1 MLRRRYHAHGDKG
14 ADAVETKSSH
24 FSPYFAEFYLAP
36 RERSRENSNRA
47 SKKQE
52 KRLETYPRL
61 FSSSLSPTPFLLLW
75 GRILSPLSPCSLSYC
90 SRFPHCPAMRSEA
103 SHLNEDLDASTPLH
117 YVAWPEFICLWVP
130 YFVGILS
137 FSLSLLCYTLPPHVQ
152 PSVSLH
158 ACSCLFIVSLLLLL
172 PLGCAVGFPSRWD
185 MLARANVNWIHC
197 QLVNRSTH
205 PPEVTRTLV
214 LSSTNPLSARATRQ
228 CNRMENDS
236 YYVSIEFLSL
246 GLSSSSF
253 SRCFCIAPEALELFD
268 PGESG
273 RERVR
278 GTSIVQ
284 KERKFFDR
292 MLSG

>member
-137 FSLSLLCYTLPPHVQ
+137 LSLSLSCATHCPLTFSRLFLFMPV
-152 PSVSLH
+152 H
-158 ACSCLFIVSLLLLL
+158 ACSSYRCCCCCRSVVLLDFRLA
-172 PLGCAVGFPSRWD
+172 GICSRERTWTGYI
-185 MLARANVNWIHC
+185 AN
-197 QLVNRSTH
+197 
-205 PPEVTRTLV
+205 
-214 LSSTNPLSARATRQ
+214 SSTAPRIHQRLHALSCSLQPTPFPREQ
-228 CNRMENDS
+228 HDNVIGWRMTLTT
-236 YYVSIEFLSL
+236 YQL
-246 GLSSSSF
+246 SF
-253 SRCFCIAPEALELFD
+253 SR
-268 PGESG
+268 
-273 RERVR
+273 
-278 GTSIVQ
+278 
-284 KERKFFDR
+284 
-292 MLSG
+292 